1 MKIEQD
7 PAHPGGGFARLVLPG
22 KAGDARKKPRVTI
35 TRQSNSDSCL
45 GRTGWQAAEH
55 QFKPRKIRV
64 EGSSLVL
71 VLGPEIVDNVD
82 EFTGV
87 TVSVPPLKVSEQL
100 RWPSLLPAT
109 DLDAEG
115 DGQDFVD
122 DGAEPPIEYDGGA
135 KPPEPEETPEPKP
148 DPVPDPTPDP
158 DPAPAPG
165 PGPDPKPEPQPKT
178 APKPAPAPAP
188 APKPAPQPA
197 PKSDSGAKPGPQTPT
212 PTPPIEPTTDVN
224 DLLRRQKEEREANQ
238 RAKDARQAPQPEP
251 PVPQPAPKP
260 QDDGKSG
267 GDGDDGG
274 ETSPEPEKTP
284 IPDPVPDPTVI
295 PEQAAGKRRPLW
307 PFILLIVVLLAAL
320 GGAAYVFR
328 DEITAFVEDMTGA
341 ADAGPAPEAEADPA
355 SEATDPAPTDEADPD
370 APAPPADAEAAPEA
384 ESSLSPAERYDMAME
399 ALRAGD
405 PDTAVPLLRANAGEG
420 HAPSMGAL
428 AEHYADIDPGEALR
442 LAADACEQGLAD
454 GAGLLDQVQSAI
466 AAQADRGDAM
476 ARLALDIDLGAAAAA
491 CAP

>member
-22 KAGDARKKPRVTI
+22 KAGDARKRPRVTI

-45 GRTGWQAAEH
+45 GHAGWQAAEH

-71 VLGPEIVDNVD
+71 ILGPEIVDNVD

-100 RWPSLLPAT
+100 RWPSLMPAT

-115 DGQDFVD
+115 DGQNFVD

-135 KPPEPEETPEPKP
+135 KPPASETPSEPTP
-148 DPVPDPTPDP
+148 DPVPDPKPEPDAVP
-158 DPAPAPG
+158 RPGPAPQPK
-165 PGPDPKPEPQPKT
+165 PTPEPKPEPQT
-178 APKPAPAPAP
+178 APKPETG
-188 APKPAPQPA
+188 PQ
-197 PKSDSGAKPGPQTPT
+197 PGPQTPG
-212 PTPPIEPTTDVN
+212 PAPTTDVN
-224 DLLRRQKEEREANQ
+224 DLLLQQKKEREAIQ
-238 RAKDARQAPQPEP
+238 REREAKQAPQPEP
-251 PVPQPAPKP
+251 PVPQPEPKP
-260 QDDGKSG
+260 QDGGGTVEG
-267 GDGDDGG
+267 GDGEV
-274 ETSPEPEKTP
+274 ETSPEPEKKP
-284 IPDPVPDPTVI
+284 IPDPVPGPDPTVD
-295 PEQAAGKRRPLW
+295 PEQTAGKRRPLW

-320 GGAAYVFR
+320 GGAAYAFR

-341 ADAGPAPEAEADPA
+341 ADA
-355 SEATDPAPTDEADPD
+355 DPAPGAGDT
-370 APAPPADAEAAPEA
+370 APAEEAEPADADAAPA
-384 ESSLSPAERYDMAME
+384 VDSSLSPAERYDMAMA

-405 PDTAVPLLRANAGEG
+405 PDTAVPLLRANAGDG

-454 GAGLLDQVQSAI
+454 GAGLLDQVQSTI
-466 AAQADRGDAM
+466 TAQADRGDAM